1 MRLNPQ
7 QHAAIVNT
15 FLEVFGKGEIRLF
28 GSRVDDAQRG
38 GDIDLH
44 VTPDGRQNLADARIT
59 FLARLKRRIGE
70 QKIDLV
76 IASTPPCAIDD
87 IAHRQGV
94 LLCQR
99 H

>member
-1 MRLNPQ
+1 MRLTSPQ
-7 QHAAIVNT
+7 TQAIIST

-28 GSRVDDAQRG
+28 GSRVDDSRRG
-38 GDIDLH
+38 GDIDLYI
-44 VTPDGRQNLADARIT
+44 TPDSQDKLAEARIH

-76 IASTPPCAIDD
+76 IAATPPRAIDN
-87 IAHRQGV
+87 IAQKNGV
-94 LLCQR
+94 VLCQR